1 MAFPHAWGRKVLI
14 AGLLT
19 AAVAFPFASAQA
31 LTGSGKV
38 TVTKAIM
45 QSCIK
50 SMKANQGGNGLT
62 DAKINGYC
70 SCMGTETAS
79 ELQPGEV
86 QRYFNSGGTA
96 TVGMRDMNARIG
108 RQCSRYLR

>member
-1 MAFPHAWGRKVLI
+1 
-14 AGLLT
+14 
-19 AAVAFPFASAQA
+19 
-31 LTGSGKV
+31 
-38 TVTKAIM
+38 
-45 QSCIK
+45 
-50 SMKANQGGNGLT
+50 
-62 DAKINGYC
+62 
-70 SCMGTETAS
+70 MGTETAS